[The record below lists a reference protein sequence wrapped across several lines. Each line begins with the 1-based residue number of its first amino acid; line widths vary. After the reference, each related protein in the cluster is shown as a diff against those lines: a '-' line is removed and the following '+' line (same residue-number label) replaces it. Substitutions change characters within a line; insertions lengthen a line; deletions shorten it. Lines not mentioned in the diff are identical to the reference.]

1 MIIHHLSQNVTR
13 LPPQAATA
21 SVFVARTHEQR
32 RASMERPVAIDNDK
46 IAVQEAKPAL
56 IDDLA
61 PLQYLSPA
69 AASTILWS
77 AERLRRG
84 DTEVVSAHVDSST
97 HRHFAERERIRRCE
111 AEEVRGRRAQL
122 HELRQK
128 LDAHHTG
135 REAMKRQLLEKI
147 ERDIELV
154 GLSCGRQM
162 TREAEEAI
170 RSQLAAVSAAV
181 AAHCQQSDAA
191 DEVRLRWLG

>member
-1 MIIHHLSQNVTR
+1 MVGQWYALGFDAQRPRSKSR
-13 LPPQAATA
+13 STA
-21 SVFVARTHEQR
+21 SACV
-32 RASMERPVAIDNDK
+32 
-46 IAVQEAKPAL
+46 
-56 IDDLA
+56 
-61 PLQYLSPA
+61 
-69 AASTILWS
+69 TI
-77 AERLRRG
+77 
-84 DTEVVSAHVDSST
+84 
-97 HRHFAERERIRRCE
+97 FFI
-111 AEEVRGRRAQL
+111 VRGRRAQL

-191 DEVRLRWLG
+191 DEVRLCWLG